1 LNHGIVVVRRL
12 GSVPSISAARNVQG
26 EFTMKRFTGALAACA
41 VFVAL
46 AIVPATAGSANKLR
60 IENENSSSITLNT
73 SSPGFC
79 GTFVSAST
87 GGAPPSTVAANSFST
102 SFSLVTSGCSGGIN
116 VATFQYIGSNGELVA
131 QCTYSITGNDTF
143 TFSASPAPPC
153 KVVFDPAGFTDFVFP
168 SVGSAGKRPTKTI
181 HLNR

>member
-1 LNHGIVVVRRL
+1 
-12 GSVPSISAARNVQG
+12 
-26 EFTMKRFTGALAACA
+26 MKRFTGALAACA